1 MIFVTFKEISMK
13 KMLALMLC
21 AALTAQASFAF
32 IQPSKADH
40 SLILACGGG
49 CPCKGK
55 GGK

>member
-1 MIFVTFKEISMK
+1 MK